1 MDLGRLLEKLVNRGR
16 SLAIAM
22 LALLAVLVL
31 IDIVVPPAYVR
42 FPWDGIG
49 GFPAV
54 YGFVSCLVFIAVAK
68 GLGKLFLY
76 QREDYYD
83 ERDPNTR
90 SDGNGHD

>member
-16 SLAIAM
+16 LLAMIM
-22 LALLAVLVL
+22 LVLLAVLVL
-31 IDIVVPPAYVR
+31 IDIVVPPAYIR
-42 FPWDGIG
+42 FPWDGVG
-49 GFPAV
+49 GFAAV

-83 ERDPNTR
+83 ARDPNAR
-90 SDGNGHD
+90 SDRNGHD